1 MMAGN
6 RSHRA
11 GPMIVLAL
19 VMGAFLAR
27 SPAARA
33 QDPDSGPAI
42 AAMTGWLETID
53 AGEYGRSWDEA
64 SSLFRGSVTRDRWLE
79 AMRGSRRPLGE
90 RKSRKL
96 AKAEFHRSLPGAP
109 DGTYFVLTFDT
120 SFLDK
125 SHAVETVA
133 AMKEGDGW
141 RAAGYFIR

>member
-1 MMAGN
+1 MVRN

-11 GPMIVLAL
+11 RPLLGLAFFL
-19 VMGAFLAR
+19 GALGALA
-27 SPAARA
+27 PAARA
-33 QDPDSGPAI
+33 AEPDSGPAT
-42 AAMTGWLETID
+42 AAMTLWLERID

-64 SSLFRGSVTRDRWLE
+64 ASLFRGAVTRDRWIQ
-79 AMRGSRRPLGE
+79 AMRGNRRPLGE

-109 DGTYFVLTFDT
+109 DGMYFVLTFDT

-125 SHAVETVA
+125 SNAVETVT

-141 RAAGYFIR
+141 KAAGYFVR